1 MVKRWLM
8 WGGGAAMG
16 LALSA
21 LFAAQSPAAR
31 PSSTNL
37 FTAQSPTARPAVT
50 NLPAVKPP
58 IEAQGGHTL
67 LELLERG
74 GLVMY
79 PLYVCSILMV
89 AFGIERAITLRR
101 RRVIPPGVLQ
111 RIQAA
116 TASRDSAVRRQ
127 LLDEIQADDSP
138 MGRIIRAGFRRL
150 DRPILELEKAIEDA
164 GSREAARMQRNNKVL
179 SSVASIAPLLGLLGT
194 VTGLM
199 RSFMTVASSSEAL
212 GRTELLAAGIYEA
225 LVATAVGLT
234 IAIASMAL
242 YFYFQERVDK
252 LVGDIDDVAVDL
264 LENLFDEV
272 KPGETR

>member
-1 MVKRWLM
+1 MIKRWLL
-8 WGGGAAMG
+8 WCGVAAVG
-16 LALSA
+16 LALCA
-21 LFAAQSPAAR
+21 PCEAQSPAVN
-31 PSSTNL
+31 PSPNKLS
-37 FTAQSPTARPAVT
+37 AVQPA
-50 NLPAVKPP
+50 AD
-58 IEAQGGHTL
+58 AGGGHTL

-74 GLVMY
+74 GIVMY

-101 RRVIPPGVLQ
+101 RKVIPTAIMQ
-111 RIQAA
+111 RIKAA
-116 TASRDSAVRRQ
+116 SASGDPEVRRR
-127 LLDEIQADDSP
+127 LMDEIQSDDSP
-138 MGRIIRAGFRRL
+138 MGRIFKAGLRRL
-150 DRPILELEKAIEDA
+150 DRPVLELEKAIEDA
-164 GSREAARMQRNNKVL
+164 GAREAARLQRNNKVL

-199 RSFMTVASSSEAL
+199 RSFMTVASSSDAL

-225 LVATAVGLT
+225 LVATAVGLSL
-234 IAIASMAL
+234 AIPSMAM

-264 LENLFDEV
+264 MENLFAEA